1 MCIRAG
7 WLIWTSKE
15 NAIAAEK
22 WLIID
27 LFEKMNFKSMFTF
40 DNYFLFS
47 AQLIM
52 EM

>member
-1 MCIRAG
+1 MSIRAG

-27 LFEKMNFKSMFTF
+27 LFEKNELAHFKSMFTF
-40 DNYFLFS
+40 DNYFFS
-47 AQLIM
+47 LLS
-52 EM
+52 